1 MKNRK
6 AVLVF
11 TCTIILIMIAVIQC
25 KDPEE
30 FEPDDPYRETPAPP
44 HLIAPQQDTF
54 FPCGGTYAVTFDWTD
69 VPGATVYEHESDTS
83 PDFSTA
89 KTEVV
94 NEPPATIS
102 FFRYHFR
109 TTYYWRVR
117 AGSALWIDPY
127 TDWSDIWTFDLI
139 PEGIAE

>member
-1 MKNRK
+1 MKKRI
-6 AVLVF
+6 AQLLLG
-11 TCTIILIMIAVIQC
+11 CISIIAVSTVVRC

-30 FEPDDPYRETPAPP
+30 FEPDDPYRETPPP
-44 HLIAPQQDTF
+44 PQLIAPLPDTF
-54 FPCGGTYAVTFDWTD
+54 FPCEATRAVTFDWTE
-69 VPGATVYEHESDTS
+69 VSGANVYEHASDTLA
-83 PDFSTA
+83 DFSTA

-94 NEPPATIS
+94 NDPPATFS

-127 TDWSDIWTFDLI
+127 TEWSDVRTFDLI
-139 PEGIAE
+139 PEMEK

>member
-6 AVLVF
+6 ATLVF
-11 TCTIILIMIAVIQC
+11 TCIIILAVIAVIRC

-44 HLIAPQQDTF
+44 QLIAPLPDTF
-54 FPCGGTYAVTFDWTD
+54 FPCGQRHAVTFDWTD
-69 VPGATVYEHESDTS
+69 VSGATVYQHESDTL

-89 KTEVV
+89 VTLQV
-94 NEPPATIS
+94 NNPPAT
-102 FFRYHFR
+102 FTFYRYHHR

-127 TDWSDIWTFDLI
+127 TDWSDTRTFDLI
-139 PEGIAE
+139 PEMRAQ